1 MSEDMLLAAAVEIDI
16 TPPVGVPMDG
26 YGAREGNSVGV
37 HDPLLA
43 QALLLRRGE
52 ERLLLFTLDLL
63 GVGLDFSRRARGR
76 IAEAVDVEGTE
87 VMLACTHTHSGPAGF
102 LPRVSGLGAEEDED
116 LQEITL
122 RKLVGAA
129 RWAQDRLQPAQIGV
143 EIGQVMGIG
152 RNRND
157 PETGPIDPRVTVLR
171 VDDDG
176 GRPLAVMM
184 NYGCH
189 PTVLGYENRYLS
201 ADYPG
206 AARRVLRGVYPGTV
220 FMFTNGA
227 SGDVSTRFTR
237 RSQTFAEVERMG
249 RILGGEVLRAMQL
262 VATGAPAAL
271 SSRVADVEIPLRD
284 FPPPEEASQILEER
298 KAELE
303 QLEEAGASHGEIR
316 RATTKVEGAR
326 AQVRLVEAL
335 ADQTHVATQMQV
347 MRIGELLFIGL
358 PGEPFSRLV
367 LDLKEASSA
376 AHTAVVSYAN
386 DDVGYFPDEE
396 SMAEGTYEALSS
408 PYGLAGVRHLQRTA
422 LDLAQGGGGH
432 A

>member
-1 MSEDMLLAAAVEIDI
+1 MSKERLLAAVVEVDV
-16 TPPVGVPMDG
+16 TPPIGVPMDG
-26 YGAREGNSVGV
+26 YGAREGNSIGV

-43 QALLLRRGE
+43 HALLLTLGE
-52 ERLLLFTLDLL
+52 ERVLLLTLDLL
-63 GVGLDFSRRARGR
+63 GVGLDFTRRARAR
-76 IAEAVDVEGTE
+76 IAEAVDVEETE

-102 LPRVSGLGAEEDED
+102 LPRVSGLGAEQDRE

-129 RWAQDRLQPAQIGV
+129 RWAEDCLQPAEIGV
-143 EIGQVMGIG
+143 EIGEVTGIG

-157 PETGPIDPRVTVLR
+157 PESGPMDPAVTVLR
-171 VDDDG
+171 VDGDAG
-176 GRPLAVMM
+176 EPLAVLM

-206 AARRVLRGVYPGTV
+206 AARRVLQTIYPETV

-237 RSQTFAEVERMG
+237 RSQTFAEMERMG
-249 RILGGEVLRAMQL
+249 RILGGEVLRTMQL
-262 VATGAPAAL
+262 VETGTPGAL
-271 SSRVADVEIPLRD
+271 SSRVADVEIPLRH
-284 FPPPEEASQILEER
+284 FPPPDEARQVLEDR
-298 KAELE
+298 QAELE
-303 QLEEAGASHGEIR
+303 RLEETGVSHGEIR

-326 AQVRLVEAL
+326 AQVRLAEAL
-335 ADQTHVATQMQV
+335 VDRTHVATQAQV
-347 MRIGELLFIGL
+347 VSIGGLLFIGL

-367 LDLKEASSA
+367 LDLKEASPA
-376 AHTAVVSYAN
+376 AYTAVVSYAN
-386 DDVGYFPDEE
+386 DDVGYFPDER
-396 SMAEGTYEALSS
+396 SITEGTYEALSS
-408 PYGLAGVRHLQRTA
+408 PYGSAGVRHLQRTA
-422 LDLAQGGGGH
+422 LDLVREGGAH